1 MLKFKDMRFPIDV
14 ILVFIRWDAAYPL
27 SYRHLKEMME
37 ERACRLTIRRL
48 TDPQSASCQ
57 GCQLATDGGTDEI
70 AQIQASTSA
79 SATSRNAG
87 GSVMPASRMNSSKS
101 FW

>member
-70 AQIQASTSA
+70 AQIQASTCA
-79 SATSRNAG
+79 QAPHRETLG
-87 GSVMPASRMNSSKS
+87 DQ
-101 FW
+101 